1 VLRFPNASTSGP
13 IVCNRSGF
21 CFGFEFYAVRT
32 EPEIGLAFV
41 DGNGES
47 TVLQDLW
54 PYHFAAY
61 EEVRFH
67 FEVSV
72 RFRPG
77 DDGLCFPARGSGTM
91 NTGVTPAFSQGTAS
105 KRSVPRYELT
115 VPLALTV
122 LRSGI
127 PNNIPGRTLEIS
139 EGGMGVVPASQLI
152 VGESVRVEFLVPH
165 TGALVRATAVVRYQH
180 ERCFGLQFLR
190 LPVEQQSIVR
200 YWTRREGELLLAA
213 QADDTLGEAVAKPK
227 LPADFENSENST
239 RKFGIR
245 RIVAFAGSM
254 TVIAAV
260 LGWWQWQQG
269 WAELEAQLP
278 AKETVVV
285 QPQLKVPADAMG
297 RRIIHQVMPEYPELA
312 RQAGVQGTVVLDTV
326 VSVEGAVTQVKFV
339 SGPEALSQA
348 AKDAVRWWRY
358 EPYFVNGQP
367 ATVETTVAVDFRLA
381 N

>member
-1 VLRFPNASTSGP
+1 MTTAAT
-13 IVCNRSGF
+13 
-21 CFGFEFYAVRT
+21 
-32 EPEIGLAFV
+32 PE
-41 DGNGES
+41 
-47 TVLQDLW
+47 
-54 PYHFAAY
+54 
-61 EEVRFH
+61 
-67 FEVSV
+67 
-72 RFRPG
+72 
-77 DDGLCFPARGSGTM
+77 
-91 NTGVTPAFSQGTAS
+91 FSQGTAS
-105 KRSVPRYELT
+105 KRSVPRYKLT

-127 PNNIPGRTLEIS
+127 PNNIPGRTIQMG
-139 EGGMGVVPASQLI
+139 EGGIGVVPASQLL
-152 VGESVRVEFLVPH
+152 VGEFVHIEFLVPH
-165 TGALVRATAVVRYQH
+165 TSSPVRATAVVRYQR

-200 YWTRREGELLLAA
+200 YWTRREGELLLPA
-213 QADDTLGEAVAKPK
+213 QAGTTSEEAVAKPK
-227 LPADFENSENST
+227 LPPDFENSENSR
-239 RKFGIR
+239 RKFGTP
-245 RIVAFAGSM
+245 RIVTFAVSI

-297 RRIIHQVMPEYPELA
+297 RRIIHQVIPQYPEFA
-312 RQAGVQGTVVLDTV
+312 RQAGVQGTVVLDAV
-326 VSVEGAVTQVKFV
+326 VNVEGAVTQVKFV

-348 AKDAVRWWRY
+348 ARNAVRWWRY